1 MFWKD
6 NDNTTSEAGGNAFM
20 KVKLGSRPFLEDDT
34 SLKIRVII
42 SDQTEAYFKEADNLI
57 LVAVGAK
64 SLGEITTLDS
74 GFTTGPLGF
83 YKDFNFQVLAWDN
96 GSQAMEI
103 VGLDDFVDDNDTNA
117 YISATIFSSA
127 DPVYGASTFDP
138 GDNLTFVNIDNESDL
153 ALVLSSDVIN
163 LSENVSSGSFTVKL
177 NNNPEDNITLILT
190 DNDSTEISL
199 DNASILLSGGT
210 DSYNVS
216 LLMDGSTEM
225 KLVSTGTWQTPQ
237 TVSLSGKDDNIS
249 DGSKTVQITLSGSGL
264 TSDNVTVTVA
274 DNDTPGVVFNWVNGD
289 NFTSEADNNNAAEF
303 TVRLSSA
310 PFGGADDNTSDD
322 LTTAT
327 VNLNVRGKD
336 NRSVFFS
343 ADSLTFGSN
352 NWSDAQRVTV
362 TAVDDHY
369 DEGVADNDSDSNNDN
384 QTYTIFIDNIT
395 STDSV
400 YAAINAFA
408 STSDMSTVVVEDNDV
423 SGIGVEYVPV
433 AGDNESFKI
442 KFFLMSDP
450 EDNVTLSLN
459 AFDNSNV
466 RFSDNGT
473 ADNGTSM
480 TVNLTWADNA
490 SIYLTNA
497 SRNIDNESDD
507 DDLFI
512 DNLTI
517 FSFYGTASCSRST
530 CDKYNNKQLAK
541 TLIRNIQTGSVYTD
555 FDNATQMPK

>member
-1 MFWKD
+1 
-6 NDNTTSEAGGNAFM
+6 M

-274 DNDTPGVVFNWVNGD
+274 DNDTPGVIFNWVDGN
-289 NFTSEADNNNAAEF
+289 NSTSEDNQSDKAEF

-336 NRSVFFS
+336 NRSVSFS
-343 ADSLTFGSN
+343 ADSLTFGSD

-408 STSDMSTVVVEDNDV
+408 SSSDMSTVVVEDNDV

-433 AGDNESFKI
+433 SGDNESFKI

>member
-1 MFWKD
+1 MC
-6 NDNTTSEAGGNAFM
+6 
-20 KVKLGSRPFLEDDT
+20 
-34 SLKIRVII
+34 IR
-42 SDQTEAYFKEADNLI
+42 
-57 LVAVGAK
+57 
-64 SLGEITTLDS
+64 DS
-74 GFTTGPLGF
+74 
-83 YKDFNFQVLAWDN
+83 
-96 GSQAMEI
+96 
-103 VGLDDFVDDNDTNA
+103 
-117 YISATIFSSA
+117 
-127 DPVYGASTFDP
+127 
-138 GDNLTFVNIDNESDL
+138 
-153 ALVLSSDVIN
+153 
-163 LSENVSSGSFTVKL
+163 
-177 NNNPEDNITLILT
+177 
-190 DNDSTEISL
+190 
-199 DNASILLSGGT
+199 
-210 DSYNVS
+210 
-216 LLMDGSTEM
+216 
-225 KLVSTGTWQTPQ
+225 
-237 TVSLSGKDDNIS
+237 
-249 DGSKTVQITLSGSGL
+249 
-264 TSDNVTVTVA
+264 
-274 DNDTPGVVFNWVNGD
+274 
-289 NFTSEADNNNAAEF
+289 FTSEGDDNNTAEF

-336 NRSVFFS
+336 NRSVSFS
-343 ADSLTFGSN
+343 ADSLTFGSI

-384 QTYTIFIDNIT
+384 QTYKIFIDNIT
-395 STDSV
+395 STDSI

-433 AGDNESFKI
+433 SGDNESFKI

-450 EDNVTLSLN
+450 EDNVTLSFN

>member
-1 MFWKD
+1 MD
-6 NDNTTSEAGGNAFM
+6 NN
-20 KVKLGSRPFLEDDT
+20 RYHFL
-34 SLKIRVII
+34 
-42 SDQTEAYFKEADNLI
+42 
-57 LVAVGAK
+57 
-64 SLGEITTLDS
+64 
-74 GFTTGPLGF
+74 
-83 YKDFNFQVLAWDN
+83 QVLML
-96 GSQAMEI
+96 QCC
-103 VGLDDFVDDNDTNA
+103 
-117 YISATIFSSA
+117 
-127 DPVYGASTFDP
+127 
-138 GDNLTFVNIDNESDL
+138 
-153 ALVLSSDVIN
+153 
-163 LSENVSSGSFTVKL
+163 
-177 NNNPEDNITLILT
+177 
-190 DNDSTEISL
+190 
-199 DNASILLSGGT
+199 
-210 DSYNVS
+210 
-216 LLMDGSTEM
+216 LLMDGSTYE
-225 KLVSTGTWQTPQ
+225 LTSTGTWQTPQ

-289 NFTSEADNNNAAEF
+289 NFTSEADNNTKAEF

-336 NRSVFFS
+336 NRSVSFS

-433 AGDNESFKI
+433 SGDNESFKI

-450 EDNVTLSLN
+450 EDNVTLTLS

-517 FSFYGTASCSRST
+517 FSFYGTASCAVT

>member
-1 MFWKD
+1 MNLVEKGRYEKTHLENFKNYLKTAESID
-6 NDNTTSEAGGNAFM
+6 ETINNKSFVIEAVVE
-20 KVKLGSRPFLEDDT
+20 KLDVKLQIFEDISKKLNEDVVLATNSSFIPASELAKPCEHPSRFINMHFFYPPIRMDLVEISYPKET
-34 SLKIRVII
+34 SKETIERTQNLGKDMGRTVVTCKKETPGFIVNRMLAALT
-42 SDQTEAYFKEADNLI
+42 DEAY
-57 LVAVGAK
+57 
-64 SLGEITTLDS
+64 
-74 GFTTGPLGF
+74 
-83 YKDFNFQVLAWDN
+83 
-96 GSQAMEI
+96 
-103 VGLDDFVDDNDTNA
+103 
-117 YISATIFSSA
+117 
-127 DPVYGASTFDP
+127 
-138 GDNLTFVNIDNESDL
+138 
-153 ALVLSSDVIN
+153 
-163 LSENVSSGSFTVKL
+163 KL
-177 NNNPEDNITLILT
+177 YDEGIA
-190 DNDSTEISL
+190 
-199 DNASILLSGGT
+199 DNASGT
-210 DSYNVS
+210 
-216 LLMDGSTEM
+216 
-225 KLVSTGTWQTPQ
+225 
-237 TVSLSGKDDNIS
+237 
-249 DGSKTVQITLSGSGL
+249 
-264 TSDNVTVTVA
+264 
-274 DNDTPGVVFNWVNGD
+274 
-289 NFTSEADNNNAAEF
+289 
-303 TVRLSSA
+303 
-310 PFGGADDNTSDD
+310 
-322 LTTAT
+322 
-327 VNLNVRGKD
+327 
-336 NRSVFFS
+336 
-343 ADSLTFGSN
+343 
-352 NWSDAQRVTV
+352 
-362 TAVDDHY
+362 
-369 DEGVADNDSDSNNDN
+369 SNNDN